1 MSSKNKIT
9 DFDTYLSMVSNFINI
24 VSILTNQKDYDNK
37 ILYNKLFGSLK
48 RLNNG
53 EHVVTSGGFT
63 IDGSDKKLIKTNSFI
78 AMGEIC
84 RELTSGEDIPLTIK
98 YRMLNDLLTFMYI
111 YINYDSATYID
122 LRKFVSK
129 KVPKVPLDSLAF
141 DRLLR
146 EELQKHI
153 INIDAIFKE
162 NNLKVSVNSGKLV
175 YTTSNE
181 ELGE

>member
-1 MSSKNKIT
+1 
-9 DFDTYLSMVSNFINI
+9 
-24 VSILTNQKDYDNK
+24 
-37 ILYNKLFGSLK
+37 
-48 RLNNG
+48 
-53 EHVVTSGGFT
+53 
-63 IDGSDKKLIKTNSFI
+63 
-78 AMGEIC
+78 MGEIC

-153 INIDAIFKE
+153 TNIDAIFKE